1 VQSWQFDRMK
11 RLVALL
17 LLSALPA
24 SAGEITS
31 AYSDVDLAKCKAMT
45 VGEPEDGVDGG
56 EWLCDGVLGNKVQIW
71 EGDLRNFV
79 GFGEAPPAQC
89 ASMQTFFAFNTLGP
103 KVEWRVESGKPFATI
118 LRWMTNRGD
127 ETPDAK
133 QDWLVVTKVDGR
145 DGCHAAYIDA
155 TLPNANELAREAADN
170 VARTFK
176 CEKDTP
182 PVTAKRGGE
191 AGDYASGIPCPGG
204 PYREE

>member
-1 VQSWQFDRMK
+1 MK
-11 RLVALL
+11 RFVALL
-17 LLSALPA
+17 LLGALPA

-31 AYSDVDLAKCKAMT
+31 VYSDVDLPKCKAMLI
-45 VGEPEDGVDGG
+45 EQPEAGVDGG
-56 EWLCDGVLGNKVQIW
+56 EWLCDGVGNNKVQIW

-103 KVEWRVESGKPFATI
+103 KVEWRLDDGKPYATI

-133 QDWLVVTKVDGR
+133 QDWLVVSKVNGR
-145 DGCHAAYIDA
+145 DGCHVAYIGAEMPDA
-155 TLPNANELAREAADN
+155 NALARKAADELAKNFD
-170 VARTFK
+170 

-182 PVTAKRGGE
+182 PVTAKRGGA